1 MMKKVVKAVKRPLRK
16 EKNQKR
22 IATTSSPV
30 GKFKLFLILLL
41 AILVVL
47 IVVELSAFK
56 NPGLIRDF
64 ILQFGWLAPVVVIVL
79 QVFQSMIS
87 IIPSQMTT
95 IAAGYVFGPVVGLLY
110 SLIGSFIGSALIF
123 LISRKYGLKLAIKF
137 FPHRDLVHFQA
148 FFNQKKSNALFLAR
162 VAPIFPNDLI
172 SFAAGLTKINF
183 WKFNLVSTIGF
194 FVQMV
199 ILSFFGSGLA
209 EGKINLPLI
218 VISVIV
224 GLLFLVVIFK
234 NKIRKMVIK
243 DLKEVE
249 KELTTGVKIVF

>member
-1 MMKKVVKAVKRPLRK
+1 MVKSAKRQSNKKKVLKQVV
-16 EKNQKR
+16 
-22 IATTSSPV
+22 TTSHHL
-30 GKFKLFLILLL
+30 GKFKLFLLVIL

-47 IVVELSAFK
+47 MIVELSAFK
-56 NPGLIRDF
+56 NPKLIRDF
-64 ILQFGWLAPVVVIVL
+64 ILQFGWLAPLAVIIL

-87 IIPSQMTT
+87 IVPSQMTT
-95 IAAGYVFGPVVGLLY
+95 IAAGYVFGPVVGLVY

-123 LISRKYGLKLAIKF
+123 LISRKYGLRLALRF

-209 EGKINLPLI
+209 EGEINVPLM
-218 VISVIV
+218 VISAVV

-234 NKIRKMVIK
+234 NKIRKIIIK
-243 DLKEVE
+243 DIKEVE
-249 KELTTGVKIVF
+249 KELTKGVKIVF